1 MKRTLLLLCF
11 CFFVK
16 QVFSQI
22 GLVNQY
28 HLNYLAINPAFAGEN
43 SPFTLKGILGNQF
56 NGSIRLNEVNQILV
70 LDGQLYNKSGLAFQ
84 GYRNNSGNIIS
95 TGLGF
100 SYAKGIEIGELKLKF
115 GANGGIFIQP
125 NLLAANLSQRVL
137 PHSGLG
143 VLGSFKGAFLGVSNP
158 MLISSKKI
166 GEQKPLFVNLGYI
179 YDTESIIGLN
189 ANVLYYHDF
198 QTKRESYDLNLK
210 GTFNSRLGLGLS
222 YRANRLYVNGSS
234 KPTLIPFVEYK
245 ATRSMSFA
253 LSYDSNPTRID
264 SPNAPNLALGGV
276 FQFMLK
282 YNSDDTGGDSWFFG
296 KF

>member
-1 MKRTLLLLCF
+1 M
-11 CFFVK
+11 
-16 QVFSQI
+16 
-22 GLVNQY
+22 
-28 HLNYLAINPAFAGEN
+28 
-43 SPFTLKGILGNQF
+43 
-56 NGSIRLNEVNQILV
+56 
-70 LDGQLYNKSGLAFQ
+70 
-84 GYRNNSGNIIS
+84 
-95 TGLGF
+95 
-100 SYAKGIEIGELKLKF
+100 
-115 GANGGIFIQP
+115 
-125 NLLAANLSQRVL
+125 
-137 PHSGLG
+137 
-143 VLGSFKGAFLGVSNP
+143 LGSYKGAFLGVSNP
-158 MLISSKKI
+158 MLISSRKI

-198 QTKRESYDLNLK
+198 QTDQKSYDLNLK

-222 YRANRLYVNGSS
+222 YRANRLYVNSSS
-234 KPTLIPFVEYK
+234 KATLIPFVEYK